1 MTPTAELGR
10 NVLARPA
17 DAPWTGAGVLL
28 ATPTVL
34 LELEAD
40 DDGWAGAV
48 SIEGRF
54 CALLATAS
62 LWVV

>member
-1 MTPTAELGR
+1 MTPVAELGR

-28 ATPTVL
+28 AMPAVL
-34 LELEAD
+34 LELEAGG
-40 DDGWAGAV
+40 DGWAGAF

-54 CALLATAS
+54 CALLATAAS
-62 LWVV
+62 WVL

>member
-1 MTPTAELGR
+1 M
-10 NVLARPA
+10 LARPA